1 VSASPE
7 LLTIGDVSRVAGR
20 ATSTIRY
27 YEAVGLIPT
36 PVRVNGRRRYQ
47 PSVIR
52 TLAVIDT
59 AQRAGLALNEIQLL
73 LAAAEGGSEARDRLR
88 DVVERKLPELRA
100 LIERAELV
108 RAWLEA
114 AARCDCL
121 TLDDCALFD
130 EPIPLPERE
139 TASF

>member
-1 VSASPE
+1 VHPPE